1 MNRLRHLSATV
12 STALEEKKYRQQRQ
26 AVHFFGHSLTPA
38 NRALLIAH
46 SRRLLSNALRDND
59 PNPELSDARIIA
71 LALLQLHRHHRC
83 THEETVNRFFDCLF
97 DNDRV
102 IQELFDRVIADPPV
116 SDVLPPELLTDL
128 QFAVLRWGGL
138 RGVLVIPITFHQNV
152 NQEALTVP
160 LTAVGIR
167 TLKRCDEH

>member
-1 MNRLRHLSATV
+1 M
-12 STALEEKKYRQQRQ
+12 
-26 AVHFFGHSLTPA
+26 
-38 NRALLIAH
+38 
-46 SRRLLSNALRDND
+46 
-59 PNPELSDARIIA
+59 
-71 LALLQLHRHHRC
+71 
-83 THEETVNRFFDCLF
+83 NRFFDCLF

-152 NQEALTVP
+152 NQEALTAP